1 MFGRGAGG
9 VRQPPGP
16 WPAEDLTRLS
26 RRSSKAN
33 LVSWRHNAGHPDNQA
48 EVGTWLTAPAPEALA
63 LQRPAARKIVARGDR
78 TGDGVRDF

>member
-1 MFGRGAGG
+1 LAGAPAGFGNLQGLGLRKILRGPLGAA
-9 VRQPPGP
+9 P
-16 WPAEDLTRLS
+16 
-26 RRSSKAN
+26 RRN

-63 LQRPAARKIVARGDR
+63 LQRPAAHKIVARGDR